1 LVLVEVGLMDIN
13 PELTHVVYSRADWAD
28 TTPWLKD
35 NLPKGTAHHQG
46 MVVTLDTE
54 RDVSNFLLR
63 WS

>member
-1 LVLVEVGLMDIN
+1 MDIN